1 MAFGTPGGD
10 GQDQWS
16 LQFFLNVVHG
26 GMNLQEAI
34 DAPAFLS
41 THAPDSFAPRL
52 AHPGGLIIES
62 RAGDETIR
70 ELERRGHRV
79 EVAPPWSQGRLSAVA
94 RDDGW
99 LKAAANSR
107 GNQGYAVGR

>member
-1 MAFGTPGGD
+1 
-10 GQDQWS
+10 
-16 LQFFLNVVHG
+16 
-26 GMNLQEAI
+26 MNLQEAI

-41 THAPDSFAPRL
+41 THAPDSFSPRL
-52 AHPGGLIIES
+52 AHPGGLVIES
-62 RAGDETIR
+62 RAGDATIH

-79 EVAPPWSQGRLSAVA
+79 TVAPPWSQGRLSAVA
-94 RDDGW
+94 REDGW